1 MTTNAPLP
9 LFTIDPNSVVV
20 ATNVPL
26 SEGYV
31 AKLIKDAQIC
41 PFFGFDVELTPCK
54 EVRLVQIASRNAAY
68 VFDIDKIS
76 YFPDVLKSFLRNDKY
91 VKIGVGV
98 LGDAKALLDSDEV
111 ELAGAGELSRLH
123 RMFDLTGALSG
134 LHFSSCVALDTLAKV
149 WLSRGLDKALQP
161 AHEWVGE
168 LSVEHY
174 TYAATDAA
182 VALAIYHRMMSVKIL
197 SNARPRLWIFSG
209 YDACSREA
217 VGLVK
222 DYAPYAALSTQCIT
236 SMEGLLA
243 KMKRRHQDAD
253 NTLPGDDFHTWTEK
267 TIPEAVKLCASL
279 TMAFEVYNRQM
290 SVRKDS

>member
-1 MTTNAPLP
+1 MAESGARQGSSTGTRMGRRTKRRALYLYVNR
-9 LFTIDPNSVVV
+9 IDPLCQCS
-20 ATNVPL
+20 L
-26 SEGYV
+26 SY
-31 AKLIKDAQIC
+31 
-41 PFFGFDVELTPCK
+41 
-54 EVRLVQIASRNAAY
+54 
-68 VFDIDKIS
+68 
-76 YFPDVLKSFLRNDKY
+76 PD
-91 VKIGVGV
+91 
-98 LGDAKALLDSDEV
+98 
-111 ELAGAGELSRLH
+111 
-123 RMFDLTGALSG
+123 
-134 LHFSSCVALDTLAKV
+134 
-149 WLSRGLDKALQP
+149 
-161 AHEWVGE
+161 
-168 LSVEHY
+168 
-174 TYAATDAA
+174 AATDAA

-279 TMAFEVYNRQM
+279 TMAFDVYNRQM